1 MPAANRSDTPDFLLT
16 SILSED
22 LKSPPKIYLLI
33 GASGSG
39 KTSFLTRLISM
50 GSRML
55 ECGRF
60 AGILSPAVYS
70 DGQKNAID
78 LLDLTTQARRRLAVK
93 AQPEVPG
100 TVVNGAPLGWLLDQE
115 TLAWGNSILES
126 IHDCEIL
133 VLDELGPLEWL
144 EGQGL
149 VAGFS
154 LVDQRTFRRACLI
167 SMRPS
172 LLDHALNRWSE
183 AVVVPIKGGAPDVT

>member
-1 MPAANRSDTPDFLLT
+1 MPAADRSDLPDILLA
-16 SILSED
+16 SILSDD
-22 LKSPPKIYLLI
+22 LESHPKIYLLV

-39 KTSFLTRLISM
+39 KTTFLMRLISM
-50 GSRML
+50 GSRMP
-55 ECGRF
+55 ERGRF

-70 DGQKNAID
+70 NGQKNAID
-78 LLDLTTQARRRLAVK
+78 LLDIASQARRRLAVK
-93 AQPEVPG
+93 AQPDVPG
-100 TVVNGAPLGWLLDQE
+100 TIVNGAPLGWQLDRE
-115 TLAWGNSILES
+115 TLAWGNGILKS

-154 LVDQRTFRRACLI
+154 LVDQRAYRRACLI

-172 LLDHALNRWSE
+172 LLELALNRWSE
-183 AVVVPIKGGAPDVT
+183 AVVVPIEGGAPDVT